1 MQIPHSGRKS
11 LLNTFPQRR
20 SNEWG
25 VPVPVPAR
33 TGGSQGIKTP
43 PSPPLPPPS
52 PPPSPVPPPPVP
64 PPPPPEGPGEDP
76 AAAASAAPQ
85 GGTTTAWPRAA
96 IPGLDRAAWRA
107 WGRAPGGRAEMS
119 APGTPAPPG
128 RRLATKVA
136 RAEVVAARRGGRAW
150 GTHVASGQPQGMAE
164 SAPPRA
170 GKVPQSPPASP
181 RNSSPASTAGK
192 GELDVSLAGQAMVSK
207 PQANDH

>member
-1 MQIPHSGRKS
+1 MGCPCARA
-11 LLNTFPQRR
+11 R
-20 SNEWG
+20 SNWRQSG
-25 VPVPVPAR
+25 HKKRLPR
-33 TGGSQGIKTP
+33 LLFLLL
-43 PSPPLPPPS
+43 PLLLLPFLLL
-52 PPPSPVPPPPVP
+52 PVP

-85 GGTTTAWPRAA
+85 GGTTAAWPRAA